1 MNVNKY
7 YLIGKERLYPLCRSL
22 TGPGTKK
29 TLQIIKENFKELKIL
44 SDPSGKKVFDW
55 IIPPEWRIKDAF
67 ILDKHKKKI
76 IDFKKNNLHVVNY
89 SIPVKK
95 YLKKKEIL
103 KKIHSIPHKPDAI
116 PYITSYYRRDWGFC
130 TSE

>member
-95 YLKKKEIL
+95 YLKKK
-103 KKIHSIPHKPDAI
+103 K
-116 PYITSYYRRDWGFC
+116 Y
-130 TSE
+130 